1 MNIVSENP
9 RITEHQSFADIEGEP
24 QTVKLSETT
33 LSALTE
39 AIVNLEPSTIFNT
52 SNLNPDKAQSM
63 VESLIELY
71 QKSRETNNFRPCLVA
86 IMGLIGQNNGQL

>member
-1 MNIVSENP
+1 MSIVSGNSQKCP
-9 RITEHQSFADIEGEP
+9 SFAGVENQL
-24 QTVKLSETT
+24 QTAKLSETT

-39 AIVNLEPSTIFNT
+39 AIVNLDPNTIFNT
-52 SNLNPDKAQSM
+52 NNLNPDKAQSM

-71 QKSRETNNFRPCLVA
+71 QKCRETNNFRPCLVA

>member
-39 AIVNLEPSTIFNT
+39 AIVNLEPSTIFVT
-52 SNLNPDKAQSM
+52 SDPNSDEARAAVK
-63 VESLIELY
+63 SLEELY
-71 QKSRETNNFRPCLVA
+71 RECRKTNNFRPCFVA

>member
-1 MNIVSENP
+1 MNSVSENP
-9 RITEHQSFADIEGEP
+9 RITEHQSFADIEGEL
-24 QTVKLSETT
+24 QTVKLSEIT

-39 AIVNLEPSTIFNT
+39 AIVNLDPNTILNT
-52 SNLNPDKAQSM
+52 NNLNPDKAQSM

-71 QKSRETNNFRPCLVA
+71 QKCRETNNFRPCFVA